1 MSYVWSAEQIERYFG
16 YYNGLTTR
24 NNYTYLTFETTA
36 EFARSVLPPCF
47 EPAERPLVTV
57 STMSFMEV
65 AGGYP
70 NRFGRDSAAMIHIN
84 AMYRGVE
91 GIYYLS
97 VFETEEVNLETGRE
111 LWGMPKKLATV
122 DSFDDGERVWAFVE
136 RKGYRL
142 IEFEADLGAEQGAQ
156 PAEPEYYFE
165 LRGGF
170 TANGFRLAT
179 AEVLVFRLAASTNR
193 FRELTSP
200 RVVLA
205 GSPVDPGVGTVPL
218 GAFVEGGS
226 LGGQTAY
233 DVVDVVQ
240 VDIDAHDYAPFILGR
255 LYDDWPDFRD
265 TVGRRATAT
274 RITGA
279 A

>member
-1 MSYVWSAEQIERYFG
+1 MSYVWTAEQITRYFG
-16 YYNGLTTR
+16 YYDGLTTR
-24 NNYTYLTFETTA
+24 NDYSYLTFETTP

-47 EPAERPLVTV
+47 EAADRPLVTV
-57 STMSFMEV
+57 SFMSFMEV
-65 AGGYP
+65 AGGHT

-84 AMYRGVE
+84 ARFGAHE

-111 LWGMPKKLATV
+111 LWGMPKKLAAV
-122 DSFDDGERVWAFVE
+122 DSFDDGQRLWGFVE
-136 RKGYRL
+136 RKGHRL
-142 IEFEADLGAEQGAQ
+142 IEIEADLGAELGPQ

-165 LRGGF
+165 IRGGF
-170 TANGFRLAT
+170 TANGFRLT
-179 AEVLVFRLAASTNR
+179 SAEVLVFRLGAHTSR

-200 RVVLA
+200 RVVLT

-218 GAFVEGGS
+218 GAFVEGGN

-233 DVVDVVQ
+233 EVVDVVPLD
-240 VDIDAHDYAPFILGR
+240 VERDDYAPFILGR

-265 TVGRRATAT
+265 TEGRRTTAT
-274 RITGA
+274 LITP
-279 A
+279 